1 MEPRSTQELY
11 EELKAAFASL
21 EKDVKKNSEKHNC
34 SAGVRVRLG
43 LLQLE
48 KASKELRR
56 AALAADKATKV
67 TRTEKRA
74 AKPVPAPPVV

>member
-1 MEPRSTQELY
+1 MERSTLELY

-48 KASKELRR
+48 KASKEMRK
-56 AALAADKATKV
+56 AALAADKATKAV
-67 TRTEKRA
+67 RTEKRA
-74 AKPVPAPPVV
+74 TKQPTPPTV